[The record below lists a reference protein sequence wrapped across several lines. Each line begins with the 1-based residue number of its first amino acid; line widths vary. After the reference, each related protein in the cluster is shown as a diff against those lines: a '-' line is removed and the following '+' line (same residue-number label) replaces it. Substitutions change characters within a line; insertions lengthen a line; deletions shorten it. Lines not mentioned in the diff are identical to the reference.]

1 MVSILRKYFDIWRD
15 NIMYRKYDR
24 WCEIQEEQHDDE
36 SYARKTGMDSVYWC
50 WNCRHSDCDVHN
62 LDLRVDC

>member
-1 MVSILRKYFDIWRD
+1 MWRD

-24 WCEIQEEQHDDE
+24 WCEIQEEQIEED

-50 WNCRHSDCDVHN
+50 WNCRHSDCNVHN
-62 LDLRVDC
+62 LDFCA